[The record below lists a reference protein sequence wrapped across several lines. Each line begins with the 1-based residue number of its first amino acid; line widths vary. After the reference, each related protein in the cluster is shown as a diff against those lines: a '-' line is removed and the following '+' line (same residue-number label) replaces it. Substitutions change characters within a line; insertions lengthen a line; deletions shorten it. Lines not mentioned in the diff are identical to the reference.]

1 MSEMYPQTVQT
12 NTMGDTADLGTIIY
26 EAIRAAM
33 SEDLTDFEGIE
44 VTTIPYTVY
53 GVKIAIPLK
62 RK

>member
-1 MSEMYPQTVQT
+1 MNNTYAQNVSTNAMDVQ
-12 NTMGDTADLGTIIY
+12 DDLKTIIY

-44 VTTIPYTVY
+44 VTTIPHTVY
-53 GVKIAIPLK
+53 GLKFYMPLK

>member
-1 MSEMYPQTVQT
+1 MNNTYAQNVSTNAMDVQ
-12 NTMGDTADLGTIIY
+12 DDLKTIIY

-44 VTTIPYTVY
+44 VTTIPHTVY
-53 GVKIAIPLK
+53 GVKFYMPLK